1 VRPAA
6 KAARVG
12 RFPSAVPVEPSE
24 TRVPKT
30 IFENLLFASRW
41 LLAPFFVALVVAL
54 IAMIVKVA
62 MRAYEMATQLLTLSE
77 ENVILGMLG
86 VVDLTLGA
94 SLVVLVVFST
104 YSNFVARVEPSE
116 KWPSWLIGIDYGEL
130 KLKLIASIVAIAS
143 IKLLEAY
150 MNIDHE
156 TDRTLYWQVGL
167 YAAFVISALLLGI
180 ADWLGGGHGGKDP

>member
-1 VRPAA
+1 M
-6 KAARVG
+6 
-12 RFPSAVPVEPSE
+12 
-24 TRVPKT
+24 PKT

-54 IAMIVKVA
+54 VAMIVKVA
-62 MRAYEMATQLLTLSE
+62 LRAFEMATQLATLSE
-77 ENVILGMLG
+77 EDVILGMLG

-104 YSNFVARVEPSE
+104 YSNFVTRVAPSE
-116 KWPSWLIGIDYGEL
+116 KWPSWLIEIDYAEL
-130 KLKLIASIVAIAS
+130 KLKLIAAIVAIAS
-143 IKLLEAY
+143 IKLLEAF

-167 YAAFVISALLLGI
+167 YGAFVTSALLLGI
-180 ADWLGGGHGGKDP
+180 ADWLGGRRGGSEP